1 MVVQE
6 DYLLG
11 KNDSYTSSLNS
22 DYVSATLES
31 MKTVRTSV
39 VPVKD
44 FNKYALEIM
53 DVILRIHGGA
63 SSSDAAAEGNANF
76 KKM

>member
-1 MVVQE
+1 
-6 DYLLG
+6 
-11 KNDSYTSSLNS
+11 
-22 DYVSATLES
+22 

-53 DVILRIHGGA
+53 DVILDIHGGA
-63 SSSDAAAEGNANF
+63 SSEDATAKGNENF
-76 KKM
+76 QKM